1 MSDTCYVKN
10 PPLPLSPV
18 HFPEI
23 IVAARSGETWAAE
36 ALFIDLQPRL
46 LRFLRSAEPRQ
57 ADDLAGE
64 VWLAIAR
71 GLHDFSGDLAAFR
84 AWAFSIARRRLAD
97 FRRTAVRRATDPVD
111 DAAFA
116 GHADLHTDVSG
127 DVLSSLSAQGAVDF
141 IVASLVPDQA
151 EVLLLRVL
159 GDLDADQVGE
169 VMGRS
174 ANWVRVTQHRAL
186 ARLADLL
193 TTGQHI
199 AQEMWADPVMQRTT
213 ETI

>member
-1 MSDTCYVKN
+1 MHRS
-10 PPLPLSPV
+10 PQPLTDDSFV
-18 HFPEI
+18 DVV
-23 IVAARSGETWAAE
+23 VAARSGEQWAAE
-36 ALFIDLQPRL
+36 TLFLDLQPRL

-71 GLHDFSGDLAAFR
+71 GLHDFTGDLGGFR

-97 FRRTAVRRATDPVD
+97 HRRTSVRRATDVTD
-111 DAAFA
+111 HQLFSDRI
-116 GHADLHTDVSG
+116 DTTVDVSAAALAG
-127 DVLSSLSAQGAVDF
+127 LSAQAAVDM
-141 IVASLVPDQA
+141 ISSMLVPDQA

-186 ARLADLL
+186 ARLGDLL
-193 TTGQHI
+193 TS
-199 AQEMWADPVMQRTT
+199 ADALAPENFSDDVMHTT
-213 ETI
+213 PQAI